1 MYVVS
6 GSTSQRLG
14 TALAME
20 LDAEFCGLISKHFPD
35 GERYVRILEP
45 VKGEDV
51 LVVQNTYPSVKIVEL
66 LLVLD
71 AAREAGATSVTCV
84 IPYMGYA
91 RQDKLF
97 TEGEPISAR
106 AIARAVGSACDRVI
120 TVDLHEPSIVD
131 HFGVNSVEVTAVP
144 EAVEYAGTLG
154 TSIVVAPDEGAR
166 RLAKDAADVLGCGHA
181 VLQKER
187 IDGRTVKMHL
197 GDVGVEGHRVLI
209 LDDIISTGGTI
220 VTAAGGLK
228 EQGADMVFAV
238 AIHGL
243 FIEDALNRL
252 RDCDEIACSDTIEGV
267 QTRFSVAQAIAG
279 ALS

>member
-14 TALAME
+14 TALAVE
-20 LDAEFCGLISKHFPD
+20 LGAEFCGLISKHFPD

-51 LVVQNTYPSVKIVEL
+51 VVVQNTYPSVKIVEL

-71 AAREAGATSVTCV
+71 AAREAGANSITCV

-97 TEGEPISAR
+97 NIGEPISAR
-106 AIARAVGSACDRVI
+106 AIAKAVGGMSDRVI
-120 TVDLHEPSIVD
+120 TVDLHEASIVD
-131 HFGVNSVEVTAVP
+131 HFGVDTVEVTAVP

-166 RLAKDAADVLGCGHA
+166 RLAKDAAEVLGCGHA

-187 IDGRTVKMHL
+187 IDERTVKMHL
-197 GDVGVEGHRVLI
+197 GEVGVEGHRVLI

-220 VTAAGGLK
+220 GTAAGGLK
-228 EQGADMVFAV
+228 EQGAERVFAV

-252 RDCDEIACSDTIEGV
+252 RDCDKVACSDTIEGV
-267 QTRFSVAQAIAG
+267 QTRFSVAKAIAG
-279 ALS
+279 ALH